1 VAKVALTLNVNGQE
15 YAVEVP
21 ADRILL
27 DVLRQDLGFTGT
39 KESCR
44 EGECGVCT
52 VLLDGK
58 IVNSCLTLAVWCR
71 GKQIVT
77 VEGIAGPGQELH
89 PVQEAFVACG
99 GVQCGF
105 CTPGFVVAAKALLDE
120 NPDPSE
126 DEIREYLAGNL
137 CRCTGYNGIIDALQ
151 AAARRL
157 KSPARQE
164 V

>member
-1 VAKVALTLNVNGQE
+1 MAKVALTLNVNGQE